1 MTDGADIGTTVS
13 SRLTGAVMQKGEAMD
28 DLISRQAAIDALDE
42 QIAQCNKAIK
52 SFVLSMKDE
61 YAAKVEKAS
70 LTAFRER
77 LEYLPP
83 AQPQITHEQA
93 VEYLQSTGWMQNHD
107 LQMMLDGVHRFT
119 AHPEP
124 CEDAVSRKAVKD
136 GFVEMCNLI
145 CPYTEK
151 QRHTMCGSCLLGTA
165 FDVLE
170 ATQPVTPKQ
179 GTDTLKAEI
188 KRIKRSFKTCINSD
202 YYTGY
207 MSALSAVEGCI
218 AQLEGANNDT

>member
-1 MTDGADIGTTVS
+1 MTDNELFGNSEQLGDV
-13 SRLTGAVMQKGEAMD
+13 
-28 DLISRQAAIDALDE
+28 ISRQAAIDALDE

-119 AHPEP
+119 AQPEP
-124 CEDAVSRKAVKD
+124 CEDAVSREEVL
-136 GFVEMCNLI
+136 N
-145 CPYTEK
+145 
-151 QRHTMCGSCLLGTA
+151 CLEWQYPDKTPRTKIMELP
-165 FDVLE
+165 
-170 ATQPVTPKQ
+170 PVTPKQ
-179 GTDTLKAEI
+179 
-188 KRIKRSFKTCINSD
+188 R
-202 YYTGY
+202 TGKWIDGIIPNDSGGLPVIVCDQCNTFFPLQFGDGHNFCPNCGAK
-207 MSALSAVEGCI
+207 MEGK
-218 AQLEGANNDT
+218 QDG